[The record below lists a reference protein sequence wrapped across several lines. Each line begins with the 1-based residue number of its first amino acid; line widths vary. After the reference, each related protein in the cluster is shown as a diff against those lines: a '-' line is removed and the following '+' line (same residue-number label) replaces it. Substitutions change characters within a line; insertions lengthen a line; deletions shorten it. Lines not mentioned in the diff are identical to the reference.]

1 MSYRQTVL
9 LALLGC
15 AGAHPPVPL
24 ARNAEASRL
33 LAQLPSGD
41 LAVRTEAASR
51 ALLGRG
57 YLLGPLGEGDS
68 VPGGI
73 RGESKP
79 RFRLDSFDCVTYLE
93 TSLALARA
101 RDTSDLLS
109 RMDSIRY
116 LDGKVDWRWRNHF
129 FEGDWLPR
137 NAARVSL
144 VRFGEDTSV
153 VRRLARKAF
162 YAKKGFDVADTS
174 VVLRLLWRDRAIAR
188 FSRPSDSIRL
198 RGVALVGKVEGFPVL
213 HTGFLVERPGVPAS
227 LRHASQAGTVRE
239 QPFADYLRE
248 KPKFVGVVVWE
259 VLP

>member
-1 MSYRQTVL
+1 MSFHLVVW
-9 LALLGC
+9 LAFLGC
-15 AGAHPPVPL
+15 AGAHPLEPIAPNVQ
-24 ARNAEASRL
+24 AQRL
-33 LAQLPSGD
+33 IGELPAGN
-41 LAVRTEAASR
+41 LAVRAEAASR

-68 VPGGI
+68 A
-73 RGESKP
+73 RGEPKP

-101 RDTSDLLS
+101 RDTSDLLG

-116 LDGKVDWRWRNHF
+116 LGGKVDWRWRNHF

-137 NAARVSL
+137 NSARVAL
-144 VRFGEDTSV
+144 VLFPEDTTV

-162 YAKKGFDVADTS
+162 YAKRGFDVPDTS
-174 VVLRLLWRDRAIAR
+174 VELHVLWRDRAIAR
-188 FSRPSDSIRL
+188 FSKPSDSARL
-198 RGVALVGKVEGFPVL
+198 RGVAFVGKVDGYPAL
-213 HTGFLVERPGVPAS
+213 HTGFLVERPGRPAL
-227 LRHASQAGTVRE
+227 LRHASQAGSVRE

-248 KPKFVGVVVWE
+248 KTKFVGVVVWD